1 MPKKVSKSV
10 LQKVNQKVKQT
21 VNINIPTPIPRRRRV
36 TKPRVISPPLNTGTM
51 LSSTIVPAGYT
62 AQSGNA
68 FRDFIPQNQHHRL
81 GRIERTIDDLYSN
94 VSDIRMVKPDPK
106 PITRPIDQPQAF
118 DSGFINR
125 TETPDSFVEN
135 SIRKVPI
142 NMEDI
147 PIPQQGMATGGG
159 GGGFP
164 FPSSRPIMSTNELE
178 LLVQQ
183 AKQTD
188 NQEPTPRT
196 LELRRRIDEAM
207 ADKYNNASMG
217 DRYRNTLRQQRDI
230 QRDIPT
236 MSMADFLSSSND
248 SGSDI
253 QFK

>member
-21 VNINIPTPIPRRRRV
+21 VNINIPTPVPRRRRV

-62 AQSGNA
+62 TQSGNT
-68 FRDFIPQNQHHRL
+68 FRDIIPQSNHNL
-81 GRIERTIDDLYSN
+81 GRIERTKDDLLSN
-94 VSDIRMVKPDPK
+94 VSDIRMVKSDPK
-106 PITRPIDQPQAF
+106 PIIRPIDQPQAF
-118 DSGFINR
+118 DSGFIDR
-125 TETPDSFVEN
+125 TETPDTFIEN
-135 SIRKVPI
+135 AIRRVPI

-147 PIPQQGMATGGG
+147 PIPQQGIATGGG
-159 GGGFP
+159 GGG

-178 LLVQQ
+178 LLVQL
-183 AKQTD
+183 AKKTE
-188 NQEPTPRT
+188 NQEPTPRI

-207 ADKYNNASMG
+207 ADKYNYKYN
-217 DRYRNTLRQQRDI
+217 NTLRQQRDI

-236 MSMADFLSSSND
+236 MSMADFLGSSND